1 MEQRIKIIWML
12 SLAAMLLIIA
22 GQGYWLWNQYQYKN
36 EECADDMYRRVMDAV
51 AVNDSIRRTMPRKT
65 FGASNVSLNTSI
77 SLSYRDQKDSLN
89 PAGRQEYRQ
98 VVKVGTVDTDE
109 LLKASISDLMP
120 DTVRL
125 SRTGKDSIGV
135 RTDRLNMQFVDSLV
149 LSNEDGY
156 SGGVDIVRVLDQY
169 KLQVDVPFTL
179 QRFDSILQVRLDGM
193 PFTTQLTHVRD
204 TLYRCK
210 ERVTHRGTSL
220 FPVLQ
225 VDYPYNPMKFE
236 QVRVQVQIL
245 PHALLLRMGWQ
256 LLGSLLLILL
266 LAFCLFFQIKTI
278 LRQRRIDEMRKNFVN
293 TMIHELKRPVQTL
306 KTCVAFLSHRELC
319 ADPQAMEEVIHD
331 SRAGLDNLSA
341 YLQKLRDMTRADDGQ
356 AQLTVTTFRLRE
368 AVDNLVLL
376 QQSATDKQT
385 SFEVRIDPS
394 LTVRAD
400 RLHFSNIIS
409 NLLENAVKY
418 SGDAVHI
425 VIEAVVTD
433 ARLTLSVA
441 DNGIGI
447 PLAEQARVF
456 DKFYRSASLPDPA
469 VPGIGLGLSY
479 VKLLTEAHRGT
490 VTLRSRP
497 GQGTTVTVS
506 IPQ

>member
-65 FGASNVSLNTSI
+65 FGASSVSLNTSI

-210 ERVTHRGTSL
+210 EKVTHLGTSL

-245 PHALLLRMGWQ
+245 PHALLLRMGGQ

-266 LAFCLFFQIKTI
+266 LACCLLFQIKTI

-425 VIEAVVTD
+425 VIEAEVTD

-479 VKLLTEAHRGT
+479 VKLLTEAHCGT

>member
-210 ERVTHRGTSL
+210 EKVTHLGTSL

-266 LAFCLFFQIKTI
+266 LAFCLLFQIKTI

-425 VIEAVVTD
+425 VIEAEVTD

-479 VKLLTEAHRGT
+479 VKLLTAAHRGT

-497 GQGTTVTVS
+497 GQGTTVTVC

>member
-1 MEQRIKIIWML
+1 
-12 SLAAMLLIIA
+12 
-22 GQGYWLWNQYQYKN
+22 
-36 EECADDMYRRVMDAV
+36 MDAV

-210 ERVTHRGTSL
+210 EKVTHLGTSL

-256 LLGSLLLILL
+256 LLGSLLMILL
-266 LAFCLFFQIKTI
+266 LAFCLLFQIKTI

-376 QQSATDKQT
+376 QQSATDKQI

-394 LTVRAD
+394 LMVRAD

-425 VIEAVVTD
+425 VIEAAVTD

>member
-22 GQGYWLWNQYQYKN
+22 GQGYWLWNQYRYKN

-65 FGASNVSLNTSI
+65 FGASSVSLNTSI

-210 ERVTHRGTSL
+210 EKVTHLGTSL

-245 PHALLLRMGWQ
+245 PHALLLRMGGQ

-266 LAFCLFFQIKTI
+266 LAFCLLFQIKTI

-394 LTVRAD
+394 LAVRAD

-425 VIEAVVTD
+425 VIEAAVTD

-497 GQGTTVTVS
+497 GQGTTVTVC

>member
-22 GQGYWLWNQYQYKN
+22 GQGYWLWNQYRYKN
-36 EECADDMYRRVMDAV
+36 EECADEMYRRVMDAV

-65 FGASNVSLNTSI
+65 FGASSVSFNTSI

-210 ERVTHRGTSL
+210 EKVTHLGTSL

-245 PHALLLRMGWQ
+245 PHALLLRMGGQ

-266 LAFCLFFQIKTI
+266 LAFCLLFQIKTI

-319 ADPQAMEEVIHD
+319 ADLQAMEEVIHD

-425 VIEAVVTD
+425 VIEAAVTD

-497 GQGTTVTVS
+497 GQGTTVTVC

>member
-210 ERVTHRGTSL
+210 EKVTHLGTSL

-245 PHALLLRMGWQ
+245 PHALLLRMGGQ

-266 LAFCLFFQIKTI
+266 LAFCLLFQIKTI

-356 AQLTVTTFRLRE
+356 AQLTVTTFHLRE
-368 AVDNLVLL
+368 AVDKLVLL

-385 SFEVRIDPS
+385 NFEVRIDPS

-418 SGDAVHI
+418 SGNVVHI
-425 VIEAVVTD
+425 VIEAAVTD

-497 GQGTTVTVS
+497 GQGTTVTVC

>member
-22 GQGYWLWNQYQYKN
+22 GQGYWLWNQYRYKN

-65 FGASNVSLNTSI
+65 FGASSVSLNTSI

-210 ERVTHRGTSL
+210 EKVTHRGTSL

-245 PHALLLRMGWQ
+245 PQALLLRMGGQ

-266 LAFCLFFQIKTI
+266 LACCLLFQIKTI

-368 AVDNLVLL
+368 TVDKLVLL

-385 SFEVRIDPS
+385 NFEVRIDPS

-425 VIEAVVTD
+425 VIEAAVTD

-497 GQGTTVTVS
+497 RQGTTVTVS

>member
-1 MEQRIKIIWML
+1 ML

-210 ERVTHRGTSL
+210 EKVTHLGTSL

-245 PHALLLRMGWQ
+245 PHALLLRMGGQ

-266 LAFCLFFQIKTI
+266 LAFCLLFQIKTI

-385 SFEVRIDPS
+385 NFEVRIDPS

-418 SGDAVHI
+418 SGNVVHI
-425 VIEAVVTD
+425 VIEAAVTD

-456 DKFYRSASLPDPA
+456 DKFYRSASLLDPA

-497 GQGTTVTVS
+497 GQGTTVTVC

>member
-22 GQGYWLWNQYQYKN
+22 GQGYWLWNQYRYKN
-36 EECADDMYRRVMDAV
+36 EECADEMYRRVMDAV

-210 ERVTHRGTSL
+210 EKVTHRGTSL

-245 PHALLLRMGWQ
+245 PQALLLRMGGQ

-266 LAFCLFFQIKTI
+266 LACCLLFQIKTI

-368 AVDNLVLL
+368 TVDKLVLL

-385 SFEVRIDPS
+385 NFEVRIDPS

-425 VIEAVVTD
+425 VIEAAVTD

-497 GQGTTVTVS
+497 RQGTTVTVS

>member
-65 FGASNVSLNTSI
+65 FGASSVSLNTSI

-125 SRTGKDSIGV
+125 SCTGKDSIGV

-193 PFTTQLTHVRD
+193 PFTTQLPHVRD

-210 ERVTHRGTSL
+210 EKVTHRGTSL

-245 PHALLLRMGWQ
+245 PHALLFRMGWQ

-266 LAFCLFFQIKTI
+266 LACCLLFQIKTI

-319 ADPQAMEEVIHD
+319 ADPQAMEEVTHD

-368 AVDNLVLL
+368 AVDNLLLL

-425 VIEAVVTD
+425 VIEAAVTD

>member
-1 MEQRIKIIWML
+1 ML

-22 GQGYWLWNQYQYKN
+22 GQGYWLWNQYRYKN

-210 ERVTHRGTSL
+210 EKVTHLGTSL

-245 PHALLLRMGWQ
+245 PHALLLRMGGQ

-266 LAFCLFFQIKTI
+266 LAFCLLFQIKTI

-356 AQLTVTTFRLRE
+356 AQLTVTTFHLRE
-368 AVDNLVLL
+368 AVDKLVLL

-418 SGDAVHI
+418 SGDVVHI
-425 VIEAVVTD
+425 VIEAAVTD

-497 GQGTTVTVS
+497 GQGTTVTVC

>member
-1 MEQRIKIIWML
+1 ML

-22 GQGYWLWNQYQYKN
+22 GQGYWLWNQYRYKN

-149 LSNEDGY
+149 LSSEDGY
-156 SGGVDIVRVLDQY
+156 SGGIDIVRVLDQY

-210 ERVTHRGTSL
+210 EKVTHLGTSL

-245 PHALLLRMGWQ
+245 PHALLLRMGGQ

-266 LAFCLFFQIKTI
+266 LAFCLLFQIKTI

-425 VIEAVVTD
+425 VIEAAVTD

-497 GQGTTVTVS
+497 GQGTTVTVC

>member
-36 EECADDMYRRVMDAV
+36 EECADEMYRRVMDAV

-65 FGASNVSLNTSI
+65 FGASSVSLNISI

-149 LSNEDGY
+149 LSSDDGY
-156 SGGVDIVRVLDQY
+156 SGGIDIVRVLDQY

-210 ERVTHRGTSL
+210 EKVTHLGTSL

-245 PHALLLRMGWQ
+245 PHALLLRMGGQ

-266 LAFCLFFQIKTI
+266 LACCLLFQIKTI

-394 LTVRAD
+394 LTVWAD

>member
-1 MEQRIKIIWML
+1 ML

-22 GQGYWLWNQYQYKN
+22 GQGYWLWNQYRYKN
-36 EECADDMYRRVMDAV
+36 EECADEMYRRVMDAV

-65 FGASNVSLNTSI
+65 FGASSVSLNTSI

-210 ERVTHRGTSL
+210 EKVTHLGTSL

-245 PHALLLRMGWQ
+245 PHALLLRMGGQ

-266 LAFCLFFQIKTI
+266 LAFCLLFQIKTI

-319 ADPQAMEEVIHD
+319 ADLQAMEEVIHD

-425 VIEAVVTD
+425 VIEAAVTD

-497 GQGTTVTVS
+497 GQGTTVTVC

>member
-1 MEQRIKIIWML
+1 ML

-22 GQGYWLWNQYQYKN
+22 GQGYWLWNQYRYKN

-210 ERVTHRGTSL
+210 EKVTHLGTSL

-245 PHALLLRMGWQ
+245 PHALLLRMGGQ

-266 LAFCLFFQIKTI
+266 LAFCLLFQIKTI

-368 AVDNLVLL
+368 TVDNLVLL

-394 LTVRAD
+394 LTVRVD

-418 SGDAVHI
+418 SGNVVHI
-425 VIEAVVTD
+425 VIEAAVTD
-433 ARLTLSVA
+433 ARLTLSIA

>member
-22 GQGYWLWNQYQYKN
+22 GQGYWLWNQYRYKI

-210 ERVTHRGTSL
+210 EKVTHLGTSL

-245 PHALLLRMGWQ
+245 PHALLLRMGGQ

-266 LAFCLFFQIKTI
+266 LAFCLLFQIKTI

-306 KTCVAFLSHRELC
+306 KMCVAFLSHRELC

-425 VIEAVVTD
+425 VIEAEVTD

-456 DKFYRSASLPDPA
+456 DKFYRSVSLPDPA

>member
-36 EECADDMYRRVMDAV
+36 EECADEMYRRVMDAV

-65 FGASNVSLNTSI
+65 FGASSVSLNTSI
-77 SLSYRDQKDSLN
+77 SLSYRVQKDSLN

-210 ERVTHRGTSL
+210 EKVTHLGTSL

-266 LAFCLFFQIKTI
+266 LAFCLLFQIKTI

-368 AVDNLVLL
+368 TVDNLVLL

-394 LTVRAD
+394 LAVRAD

-479 VKLLTEAHRGT
+479 VKLLTEVHRGT

>member
-1 MEQRIKIIWML
+1 M
-12 SLAAMLLIIA
+12 
-22 GQGYWLWNQYQYKN
+22 
-36 EECADDMYRRVMDAV
+36 
-51 AVNDSIRRTMPRKT
+51 
-65 FGASNVSLNTSI
+65 SLNTSI

-210 ERVTHRGTSL
+210 EKVTHLGTSL

-245 PHALLLRMGWQ
+245 PHALLLRMGGQ

-266 LAFCLFFQIKTI
+266 LACCLLFQIKTI

-425 VIEAVVTD
+425 VIEAAVTD

-497 GQGTTVTVS
+497 GQGTTVTVC

>member
-22 GQGYWLWNQYQYKN
+22 GQGYRLWNQYRYKN

-210 ERVTHRGTSL
+210 EKVTHLGTSL

-266 LAFCLFFQIKTI
+266 LACCLLFQIKTI

-368 AVDNLVLL
+368 TVDNLVLL

-425 VIEAVVTD
+425 VIEAAVTD

>member
-22 GQGYWLWNQYQYKN
+22 GQGYWLWNQYRYKN

-89 PAGRQEYRQ
+89 PTGRQEYRQ

-210 ERVTHRGTSL
+210 EKVTHLGTSL

-245 PHALLLRMGWQ
+245 PHALLLRMGGQ
-256 LLGSLLLILL
+256 LLGSLLMILL
-266 LAFCLFFQIKTI
+266 LAFCLLFQIKTI

-376 QQSATDKQT
+376 QQSATDKQI

-394 LTVRAD
+394 LMVRAD

-425 VIEAVVTD
+425 VIEAAVTD

>member
-22 GQGYWLWNQYQYKN
+22 GQGYWLWNQYRYKN

-210 ERVTHRGTSL
+210 EKVTHLGTSL

-245 PHALLLRMGWQ
+245 PHALLLRMGGQ

-266 LAFCLFFQIKTI
+266 LAFCLLFQIKTI

-418 SGDAVHI
+418 SGDVVHI
-425 VIEAVVTD
+425 VIEAAVTD

-497 GQGTTVTVS
+497 GQGTTVTVC

>member
-22 GQGYWLWNQYQYKN
+22 GQGYWLWNQYRYKN
-36 EECADDMYRRVMDAV
+36 EECADEMYRRVMDAV

-65 FGASNVSLNTSI
+65 FGASSVSLNTSI

-210 ERVTHRGTSL
+210 EKVTHLGTSL

-236 QVRVQVQIL
+236 QVRVLVQIL
-245 PHALLLRMGWQ
+245 PHALLLRMGGQ

-266 LAFCLFFQIKTI
+266 LACCLLFQIKTI

-400 RLHFSNIIS
+400 QLHFSNIIS

-418 SGDAVHI
+418 SGDVVHI
-425 VIEAVVTD
+425 VIEAAVTD

-497 GQGTTVTVS
+497 GQGTTVTVC

>member
-1 MEQRIKIIWML
+1 ML

-22 GQGYWLWNQYQYKN
+22 GQGYWLWNQYRYKN

-89 PAGRQEYRQ
+89 PTGRQEYRQ

-210 ERVTHRGTSL
+210 EKVTHLGTSL

-245 PHALLLRMGWQ
+245 PHALLLRMGGQ

-266 LAFCLFFQIKTI
+266 LAFCLLFQIKTI

-319 ADPQAMEEVIHD
+319 ADLQAMEEVIHD

-425 VIEAVVTD
+425 VIEAAVTD

-497 GQGTTVTVS
+497 GQGTTVTVC

>member
-1 MEQRIKIIWML
+1 ML

-36 EECADDMYRRVMDAV
+36 EECADEMYRRVMDAV

-210 ERVTHRGTSL
+210 EKVTHRGTSL

-266 LAFCLFFQIKTI
+266 LACCLLFQIKTI

-394 LTVRAD
+394 LMVRAD

-456 DKFYRSASLPDPA
+456 DKFYRSVSLPDPA

>member
-210 ERVTHRGTSL
+210 EKVTHLGTSL

-236 QVRVQVQIL
+236 QVRVQVQIQ
-245 PHALLLRMGWQ
+245 PHALLLRMGGQ
-256 LLGSLLLILL
+256 LLGSLLMILL
-266 LAFCLFFQIKTI
+266 LAFCLLFQIKTI

-425 VIEAVVTD
+425 VIEAAVTD
-433 ARLTLSVA
+433 TRLTLSVA

-479 VKLLTEAHRGT
+479 VKLLTEAHRGI

>member
-22 GQGYWLWNQYQYKN
+22 GQGYWLWNQYRYKN

-210 ERVTHRGTSL
+210 EKVTHLGTSL

-245 PHALLLRMGWQ
+245 PHALLLRMGGQ

-266 LAFCLFFQIKTI
+266 LAFCLLFQIKTI

-368 AVDNLVLL
+368 TVDNLVLL

-394 LTVRAD
+394 LTVRVD

-418 SGDAVHI
+418 SGNVVHI
-425 VIEAVVTD
+425 VIEAAVTD
-433 ARLTLSVA
+433 ARLTLSIA

>member
-1 MEQRIKIIWML
+1 MEQRIRIIWML

-179 QRFDSILQVRLDGM
+179 QSFDSILQVRLDGM

-210 ERVTHRGTSL
+210 EKVTHLGTSL

-225 VDYPYNPMKFE
+225 IDYPYNPMKFE

-245 PHALLLRMGWQ
+245 PHALLLRMGGQ

-266 LAFCLFFQIKTI
+266 LACCLLFQIKTI

-368 AVDNLVLL
+368 AVDNLGLL

-425 VIEAVVTD
+425 VIEAAVTD

-497 GQGTTVTVS
+497 GQGTTVTVC

>member
-1 MEQRIKIIWML
+1 ML

-210 ERVTHRGTSL
+210 EKVTHLGTSL

-245 PHALLLRMGWQ
+245 PHALLLRMGGQ

-266 LAFCLFFQIKTI
+266 LAFCLLFQIKTI

-356 AQLTVTTFRLRE
+356 AQLIVTTFHLRE
-368 AVDNLVLL
+368 AVDKLVLL

-385 SFEVRIDPS
+385 NFEVRIDPS

-418 SGDAVHI
+418 SGNVVHI
-425 VIEAVVTD
+425 VIEAAVTD

-497 GQGTTVTVS
+497 GQGTTVTVC

>member
-22 GQGYWLWNQYQYKN
+22 GQGYWLWNQYRYKN
-36 EECADDMYRRVMDAV
+36 EECADEMYRRVMDAV

-210 ERVTHRGTSL
+210 EKVTHLGTSL

-266 LAFCLFFQIKTI
+266 LAFCLLFQIKTI

-368 AVDNLVLL
+368 TVDNLVLL
-376 QQSATDKQT
+376 QQSATDKQI

-394 LTVRAD
+394 LMVRAD

-456 DKFYRSASLPDPA
+456 DKFYRSVSLPDPA

-479 VKLLTEAHRGT
+479 VKLLTAAHRGT